1 MPYCVFF
8 STIRKRKVKEFF
20 VSISTNSN
28 TRRPDDEIDLIP
40 LIQALWTSKKLL
52 IATTVVGAT
61 VSYAIYATSPAQ
73 WTASTYL
80 TKASLYS
87 LYKEVKEKE
96 PAPAANPHSLESDL
110 YSSIQ
115 NDVFY
120 TAMGIMAAQAITLKE
135 VPPKTGKNESFLYV
149 ASTTATTEESART
162 QLKSALDTANNEA
175 MALNLPALASGKSV
189 RAFNILDEVKTVNS
203 KNPKKSIAL
212 GAFLGFILGSFFV
225 LGRFLT
231 RQYKQPNRS

>member
-8 STIRKRKVKEFF
+8 STIRKRKVKELF
-20 VSISTNSN
+20 VSISKNSN
-28 TRRPDDEIDLIP
+28 THHANDEIDLIP
-40 LIQALWTSKKLL
+40 LIQALWTSKKIL
-52 IATTVVGAT
+52 IATTVVGT
-61 VSYAIYATSPAQ
+61 IVSYAIYATSPVQ
-73 WTASTYL
+73 WTASTYI

-87 LYKEVKEKE
+87 LYEEVKQKE
-96 PAPAANPHSLESDL
+96 PASAANPQSLATDL

-120 TAMGIMAAQAITLKE
+120 TAMGVMAAQAITLKE
-135 VPPKTGKNESFLYV
+135 APPKTGKNESFLYV
-149 ASTTATTEESART
+149 ASTTATTEESARA

-175 MALNLPALASGKSV
+175 IALNLPPLASGKSV
-189 RAFNILDEVKTVNS
+189 RAFNVLDEVKTVNS
-203 KNPKKSIAL
+203 KNSTTFIVL

>member
-8 STIRKRKVKEFF
+8 STIRKRKVKELF
-20 VSISTNSN
+20 VSISKNSN
-28 TRRPDDEIDLIP
+28 THHANDEIDLIP
-40 LIQALWTSKKLL
+40 LIQALWKSKKIL
-52 IATTVVGAT
+52 IATTVVGT
-61 VSYAIYATSPAQ
+61 IVSYAIYATSPVQ
-73 WTASTYL
+73 WTASTYI

-87 LYKEVKEKE
+87 LYEEVKQKE
-96 PAPAANPHSLESDL
+96 PASAANPQSLTTDL

-120 TAMGIMAAQAITLKE
+120 TAMGVMAAQAITLKE
-135 VPPKTGKNESFLYV
+135 APPKTGKNESFLYV
-149 ASTTATTEESART
+149 ASTTATTEESARA

-175 MALNLPALASGKSV
+175 IALNLPPLASGKSV
-189 RAFNILDEVKTVNS
+189 RAFNVLDEVKTVNS
-203 KNPKKSIAL
+203 KNSTTFIVL

>member
-1 MPYCVFF
+1 M
-8 STIRKRKVKEFF
+8 ST
-20 VSISTNSN
+20 STNSN
-28 TRRPDDEIDLIP
+28 SRRTDDEIDLIP
-40 LIQALWTSKKLL
+40 LIQALWTSKKIL
-52 IATTVVGAT
+52 IATTVAGAIA
-61 VSYAIYATSPAQ
+61 SYAIYATAPAQ

-96 PAPAANPHSLESDL
+96 PAPTAIPHSLETDL

-120 TAMGIMAAQAITLKE
+120 TAMGVMAAQAITLKE

-189 RAFNILDEVKTVNS
+189 RAFNVLDEVKTVNNKNS
-203 KNPKKSIAL
+203 KKLLAL

-225 LGRFLT
+225 LGRLLT
-231 RQYKQPNRS
+231 RQYKQPKRS